1 MGKFLIRQVATG
13 VKFDLKAA
21 NGETVATSEVY
32 KTEAAC
38 RKGVESVCRS
48 APKARLEDRTEPDA
62 PTQTSPK
69 FVLYQDRSGAYRF
82 RLCARNGHIIAVSEA
97 YSTKSACLDGIESVK
112 KNAISS
118 ENAEN
123 CGNCY

>member
-1 MGKFLIRQVATG
+1 MGKFVIRQVATG
-13 VKFDLKAA
+13 MKFDLKAA

-48 APKARLEDRTEPDA
+48 VPKAKLEDRTHPEHPVL
-62 PTQTSPK
+62 TNPK
-69 FVLYQDRSGAYRF
+69 FVLYTDKAGNFRF
-82 RLCARNGHIIAVSEA
+82 RLCARNGNIIAVSEA
-97 YSTKSACLDGIESVK
+97 YTTKIACLEGIESVK
-112 KNAISS
+112 NNVISS
-118 ENAEN
+118 ENSEN

>member
-1 MGKFLIRQVATG
+1 MGRFVIRQVATG
-13 VKFDLKAA
+13 IKFDLKAA
-21 NGETVATSEVY
+21 NGETIATSEVY

-48 APKARLEDRTEPDA
+48 VPNAKLEDRTDPEMAVP
-62 PTQTSPK
+62 SNPK
-69 FVLYQDRSGAYRF
+69 FVLYQDKAGNYRF

-97 YSTKSACLDGIESVK
+97 YSTKSRCLEGIESVK
-112 KNAISS
+112 MNVISS
-118 ENAEN
+118 ENPEK